1 MGRNTES
8 SLRERADRREHM
20 LDMQS
25 PRPGQGSRVR
35 HRRLRTKRPGRWR
48 RKPETFRISVETAG
62 PDCAAK
68 GFPDQLGMRMAVAL
82 SSRGRR
88 PDTAPAMRLTAQA
101 QRERRAPYPGRGQ
114 NRRQGRRCP
123 RRLRAVSAKTAPS
136 NRGSKADLAFGGGRR
151 GYVPRPFPKTLLVS
165 RSYEGRN
172 ETHRPLMSLGY
183 ARLKPN
189 PVGQQRL
196 RSTIF
201 PFGPPKELKAKK
213 SFLRKGGRIPRETKS
228 PPSAVLR

>member
-88 PDTAPAMRLTAQA
+88 PETASAMRLTAQA

-123 RRLRAVSAKTAPS
+123 RRLQAVGARAAPS
-136 NRGSKADLAFGGGRR
+136 KSGSESGSRIWERASRQCATAIPENPSRLA
-151 GYVPRPFPKTLLVS
+151 L
-165 RSYEGRN
+165 
-172 ETHRPLMSLGY
+172 
-183 ARLKPN
+183 
-189 PVGQQRL
+189 
-196 RSTIF
+196 
-201 PFGPPKELKAKK
+201 
-213 SFLRKGGRIPRETKS
+213 
-228 PPSAVLR
+228 

>member
-1 MGRNTES
+1 MSRNAES
-8 SLRERADRREHM
+8 SLRERAI
-20 LDMQS
+20 
-25 PRPGQGSRVR
+25 
-35 HRRLRTKRPGRWR
+35 RLRTHAEICKARVPAKDPVFVIATIGRAVQR

-101 QRERRAPYPGRGQ
+101 QWERRAPYPGRGQ

-172 ETHRPLMSLGY
+172 ETHRPLMSLGC

-201 PFGPPKELKAKK
+201 PFGPPKN
-213 SFLRKGGRIPRETKS
+213 
-228 PPSAVLR
+228 

>member
-8 SLRERADRREHM
+8 SRRERADRREHM
-20 LDMQS
+20 LDMQG
-25 PRPGQGSRVR
+25 PHPGQGSRVR
-35 HRRLRTKRPGRWR
+35 HRRLRTKRSGQWR
-48 RKPETFRISVETAG
+48 RKPETFRISIETAG

-101 QRERRAPYPGRGQ
+101 QGEQRAPYPGRGQ

-123 RRLRAVSAKTAPS
+123 PRLRAASAKTAPS
-136 NRGSKADLAFGGGRR
+136 NRSVKRISHLGAGVAAMCHGHSR
-151 GYVPRPFPKTLLVS
+151 RPFSS
-165 RSYEGRN
+165 RALTKAATIPIARSCPSVMRGLSPTRSASN
-172 ETHRPLMSLGY
+172 GY
-183 ARLKPN
+183 ARRFSP
-189 PVGQQRL
+189 
-196 RSTIF
+196 SA
-201 PFGPPKELKAKK
+201 PPKELKAKK

-228 PPSAVLR
+228 PPYAVLR